1 MEELTAANIEESAAP
16 EEPTLV
22 PDPAAPEPTPEP
34 DISQTKAFSERLNKM
49 AAERE
54 KAAFDKANGLI
65 AKLNGT
71 MADGTPITTIEQLE
85 QALAQQ
91 ELQAEAEKQQVPVEV
106 LSRLT
111 QAEKDALE
119 AKAMLSEY
127 KRKETLAE
135 EAKTLSAHQDWGK
148 FFAKHEKA
156 IYEAADKYQCSLGA
170 AKLIVLDEVG
180 PEKVDIDAISNK
192 AIQEY
197 LDKKRTY
204 APVEGGG
211 ASLVQV
217 SQTPK
222 TFEDARKGAI
232 ELMRSLRGG

>member
-1 MEELTAANIEESAAP
+1 
-16 EEPTLV
+16 
-22 PDPAAPEPTPEP
+22 
-34 DISQTKAFSERLNKM
+34 M

-135 EAKTLSAHQDWGK
+135 EGK
-148 FFAKHEKA
+148 DAFHSPRLGQVFRGQNNEKA
-156 IYEAADKYQCSLGA
+156 IYEGRRQVSSAASGP

-180 PEKVDIDAISNK
+180 PEKVENIDAISNK

>member
-16 EEPTLV
+16 EETTEPE
-22 PDPAAPEPTPEP
+22 PAPEPTPEP

-119 AKAMLSEY
+119 AKNMLSEY
-127 KRKETLAE
+127 QHKEALAK
-135 EAKTLSAHQDWGK
+135 EAEKLSADPKWGA
-148 FFAKHEKA
+148 FFKTNEQEIRKVAEQYKC
-156 IYEAADKYQCSLGA
+156 DLGA
-170 AKLIVLDEVG
+170 AKLIVYDEKG